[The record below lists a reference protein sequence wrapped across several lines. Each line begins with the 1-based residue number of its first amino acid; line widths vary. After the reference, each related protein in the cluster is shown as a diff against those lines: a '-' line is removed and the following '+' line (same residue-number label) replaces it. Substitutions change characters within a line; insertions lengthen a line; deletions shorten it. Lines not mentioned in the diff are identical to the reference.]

1 MDPLVAE
8 LLDPL
13 AQTPS
18 LSVALQRLQSASEA
32 KSAVL
37 PEPSCLKGVPVG
49 KDAALPVATSLPKDC
64 LLSFLGS
71 LDAVEHDLGQAASS
85 GMSRER
91 RLAEWEAIAQKAGG
105 NGEHMQSLD
114 FSTSYVCMRSC

>member
-18 LSVALQRLQSASEA
+18 LSVDLQRLQSASEA
-32 KSAVL
+32 KHEVL
-37 PEPSCLKGVPVG
+37 PVPSFQKDEPVV
-49 KDAALPVATSLPKDC
+49 KDAALRGAASPPKDC

-71 LDAVEHDLGQAASS
+71 LDAVKFDLGQAASS

-91 RLAEWEAIAQKAGG
+91 RLAEWEAIALKAGG
-105 NGEHMQSLD
+105 SGEHMQSVDL
-114 FSTSYVCMRSC
+114 STNDYVCM